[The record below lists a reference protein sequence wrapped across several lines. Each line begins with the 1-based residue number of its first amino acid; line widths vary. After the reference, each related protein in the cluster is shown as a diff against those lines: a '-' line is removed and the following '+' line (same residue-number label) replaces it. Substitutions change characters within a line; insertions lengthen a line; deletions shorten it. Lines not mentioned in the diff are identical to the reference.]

1 MEQTVASGMPWNGT
15 GYLEMCVIATSQ
27 RGFFF
32 FLTIDS
38 SFFFFMIALH
48 FLLAC
53 MGDISEGINK

>member
-1 MEQTVASGMPWNGT
+1 MGQTVASGMSWNGT

-32 FLTIDS
+32 LTIDS
-38 SFFFFMIALH
+38 SFFFLVIALH

-53 MGDISEGINK
+53 MEDISEGIKK

>member
-1 MEQTVASGMPWNGT
+1 MASGMSWNGT

-32 FLTIDS
+32 FL
-38 SFFFFMIALH
+38 MIALH

-53 MGDISEGINK
+53 MGDTSEGIKKQENRK

>member
-1 MEQTVASGMPWNGT
+1 MGQTVASGMSWNGT

-32 FLTIDS
+32 FL
-38 SFFFFMIALH
+38 MIALH

-53 MGDISEGINK
+53 MGDTSEGIKKQENRK